1 MAAPFSRLAALR
13 LGAGGL
19 VPLQPAWPRP
29 APLPVCEHRVVVE
42 GAVVE
47 LGVVRG
53 GVAVDPAAWFV
64 AAILRE
70 VRVPELDAQS
80 FAVPALLVQVLDDA
94 AAEAQ
99 GCWTCTCERG
109 LR

>member
-53 GVAVDPAAWFV
+53 GVAVDPVAWV
-64 AAILRE
+64 GTVLCRE
-70 VRVPELDAQS
+70 VRVPEADAQS
-80 FAVPALLVQVLDDA
+80 FAIPKKLD
-94 AAEAQ
+94 
-99 GCWTCTCERG
+99 RFSF
-109 LR
+109 